1 MKIQNEFTVHVPI
14 ETAWKVLTDLEVIA
28 PCLPGAQ
35 LTGRDGDNY
44 EGRVKIKM
52 GPVASEFAGVAAFSE
67 KDDLQHRAVIEAKGR
82 DARGAGNASAT
93 ITAQCRAEGDTTVVN
108 VNTDLKISGK
118 LAQMGGSM
126 INEVSEK
133 LLGQFVTCLEG
144 KFVVPAAPAAPAADA
159 GSSAPSSAPAPSAP
173 APRASAPVATA
184 EPEALDLMQFAGKAV
199 AKRAIPVVIGL
210 VVIGI
215 LIAIFAS

>member
-44 EGRVKIKM
+44 EGKVKIKM
-52 GPVASEFAGVAAFSE
+52 GPVASEFAGVATFSE
-67 KDDLQHRAVIEAKGR
+67 KDDVQHRAVIEAKGR

-108 VNTDLKISGK
+108 VDTDLKISGK

-144 KFVVPAAPAAPAADA
+144 KFVAPAAAPAAPAADA
-159 GSSAPSSAPAPSAP
+159 GSSAPPSAPAPSAGAP
-173 APRASAPVATA
+173 AATA

-215 LIAIFAS
+215 LIAIFVK